1 MSQTI
6 APSAPLQSA
15 PKPASAKLSIVR
27 FASRK
32 EDGFFDELKQRVQA
46 YFTNNNISELGN
58 ATMRWKTVAMLSIY
72 LVPFIGL
79 LTVARYFHPAL
90 SLLFWFGMGVGM
102 VGIGTSVMHD
112 SNHGSYFSN
121 KRVNKLMGNIINL
134 LGGYAPTWKIQ
145 HNILHHTY
153 TNIEGLDHDL
163 EAGAMLR
170 FHPHGERRGWHRYQ
184 HFYAWFLYGLLTL
197 QWCTIKDYR
206 AVIEY
211 KKIDMLKKEKLTL
224 SKAVFQITLGKV
236 LYYSVFIV
244 LPLLISGISW
254 GWIVGGFLLMHFVA
268 GLALSAIFQL
278 AHVMEG
284 SEFPLPLDNNK
295 MENNWAVHQVLNT
308 INFSPRSRF
317 LSWFIGGLNYQIEHH
332 LFPHICHVHY
342 PRLSFIVRRTAQKYG
357 IPYQVNTTLATA
369 LADHTRMLRKL
380 GRS

>member
-1 MSQTI
+1 LTQLT
-6 APSAPLQSA
+6 APPPLTSSS
-15 PKPASAKLSIVR
+15 KPAPNKLAIVR

-46 YFTNNNISELGN
+46 YFANNNISELGN
-58 ATMRWKTVAMLSIY
+58 ATMRWKTVAMLAIY
-72 LVPFIGL
+72 FVPFVGL
-79 LTVARYFHPAL
+79 LTVARYYPAL
-90 SLLFWFGMGVGM
+90 SLVFWFLMGVGM

-112 SNHGSYFSN
+112 SNHGAYFSN
-121 KRVNKLMGNIINL
+121 KRVNKFMGNIINL

-170 FHPHGERRGWHRYQ
+170 FHPHGEVKGWHKYQ
-184 HFYAWFLYGLLTL
+184 HFYAWFLYGFLTL

-206 AVIEY
+206 SVVEY
-211 KKIDMLKKEKLTL
+211 NKIDMLKKEKLTL
-224 SKAVFQITLGKV
+224 KKAIFQITASKI
-236 LYYSVFIV
+236 LYYAVFIA
-244 LPLLISGISW
+244 LPLLVSGLSW
-254 GWIVGGFLLMHFVA
+254 GWIVGGFVLMHFVA
-268 GLALSAIFQL
+268 GLSLSAIFQL

-284 SEFPLPLDNNK
+284 SEFPVPQDNNK
-295 MENNWAVHQVLNT
+295 MENNWAVHQIKNT
-308 INFSPRSRF
+308 INFAPRSRF

-342 PRLSFIVRRTAQKYG
+342 PKLSFIVRRTATKYG
-357 IPYQVNTTLATA
+357 IPYQVNDTLVMA

-380 GRS
+380 GRG